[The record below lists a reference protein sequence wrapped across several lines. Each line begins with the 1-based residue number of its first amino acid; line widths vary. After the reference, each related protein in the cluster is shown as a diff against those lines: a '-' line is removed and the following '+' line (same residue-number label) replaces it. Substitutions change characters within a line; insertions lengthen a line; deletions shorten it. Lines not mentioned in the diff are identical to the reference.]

1 MQQNRP
7 IQFNPQTGEQLDDP
21 CRADSWRKLHRLVWI
36 YDPWTGEPRSLK
48 AVTDDIFGRE
58 IENGVCQHSCVL
70 EATRDE
76 KPLAEILELME
87 STGCTANE
95 RIGDDEESVL
105 MLAAYYGLESLV
117 VKLLQLG
124 ADPRAYSKE
133 KGATVLSWGARH
145 SNILQILKET
155 NAILDVNTTF
165 EPGHFTPLMQTI
177 DIANRTTPPS
187 FDYELA
193 EDRARSIH
201 MLLELGA
208 DVDAVNSFGRTAIM
222 GAAYSGV
229 FKFVEILLKYNPN
242 LNIICDAGKSVLDYA
257 KTEEIEVLLQD
268 HGAVVRG
275 INARPSWM
283 LHHKRMQ
290 FWRE

>member
-1 MQQNRP
+1 
-7 IQFNPQTGEQLDDP
+7 
-21 CRADSWRKLHRLVWI
+21 
-36 YDPWTGEPRSLK
+36 
-48 AVTDDIFGRE
+48 
-58 IENGVCQHSCVL
+58 
-70 EATRDE
+70 
-76 KPLAEILELME
+76 
-87 STGCTANE
+87 
-95 RIGDDEESVL
+95 
-105 MLAAYYGLESLV
+105 
-117 VKLLQLG
+117 
-124 ADPRAYSKE
+124 
-133 KGATVLSWGARH
+133 
-145 SNILQILKET
+145 QILKET